1 MIVWQLFPSRL
12 CTAMHYTE
20 KSVALTPDELE
31 KLRRDHRTGTVLSFV
46 VLLILL
52 SVAGFFFY
60 IGDDFLPFRIF
71 APIFALIAI
80 GIVVFNF
87 YNQRKDIQGSVK
99 TVISGE
105 IEDKK
110 EVHSTGNNSRSND
123 SYKFILGGREIEVNS
138 NNYNKFHIKDR
149 IEVTKLPHAGTV
161 LDIRL
166 LESST
171 GITGNQLYNTK
182 LDGSPLRDARSITT
196 PSFSETSY
204 PFDATEE
211 QHIRRTRNKRLI
223 RSFRWTLIPFW
234 IYLFFKFLAA
244 DTNFIVFFN
253 SFSLS
258 IPLFIVLLPSVVQA
272 LRAPRL
278 VAPFNLDISSG
289 MKIICRT
296 AVSDKLHGVMNRSS
310 FYTISVKG
318 KQYNVPESFY
328 NRIDIGEE
336 ITLHYAEH
344 SKTEFSII
352 STHDRT
358 TSLDFYP

>member
-1 MIVWQLFPSRL
+1 MP
-12 CTAMHYTE
+12 YTE
-20 KSVALTPDELE
+20 KSVPLTTDELG
-31 KLRRDHRTGTVLSFV
+31 KLRKEHRAGTVLSFL

-80 GIVVFNF
+80 GIVILNF
-87 YNQRKDIQGSVK
+87 YRQRKDIQGGVK

-110 EVHSTGNNSRSND
+110 EAHSSGSNTHSND
-123 SYKFILGGREIEVNS
+123 SYKFILGDREIEVNS
-138 NNYNKFHIKDR
+138 HNYNKFHIKDR

-171 GITGNQLYNTK
+171 GNN
-182 LDGSPLRDARSITT
+182 GSPLYDASPYHDALSIS
-196 PSFSETSY
+196 PSVFSETTY
-204 PFDATEE
+204 PLDTVEE
-211 QHIRRTRNKRLI
+211 QHIRRTRNKRLV

-244 DTNFIVFFN
+244 DANFLVFFN

-258 IPLFIVLLPSVVQA
+258 IPLFIVLLPSIIQA

-296 AVSDKLHGVMNRSS
+296 KVSDKFHGAVNKNS
-310 FYTISVKG
+310 FYTISVNG
-318 KQYNVPESFY
+318 KQYDVPESFY
-328 NRIDIGEE
+328 TAINVGDE
-336 ITLHYAEH
+336 ISFHYAEH
-344 SKTEFSII
+344 SKTEFSIT
-352 STHDRT
+352 STGDR
-358 TSLDFYP
+358 SKFVVFYP